1 MSRSFR
7 KHWSSQWACGEDKPF
22 RQSYNRSCRRKN
34 NRIVRECEIY
44 YRDLDRIFHPY
55 EEMSSCYGDI
65 CHVDEWVSSPEYL
78 VDNEPEH
85 QPNPD
90 MNTCIGCCWSEN
102 CWDWNNH
109 KFVDMWDEAPDEKFC
124 KNRIDY
130 SVKYSDKWSWPSD
143 GGTFYEGDI
152 NSLRR
157 ELNEELFAGRS
168 NHRWCDKTIWDD
180 YCEYRDAKV
189 NSNSERTWMV
199 TYLIPTGIEFE
210 LDFWNSHKRYENG
223 MKVPKDDE
231 KYHWAVEPAV
241 WDRTFL
247 YLNCYRKVTVGEEV
261 KKELKHRPHT
271 GDIPK
276 KAINISVWRPNKRNH
291 SQARGDGD
299 LMSFLFYR
307 NIIPTTFKS
316 REEMTS
322 WILKHEEEI
331 VKKWYKLKIRS
342 R

>member
-7 KHWSSQWACGEDKPF
+7 KYWCSQWACGEDKPF
-22 RQSYNRSCRRKN
+22 RQMYNRSLRRKN

-44 YRDLDRIFHPY
+44 YRDLDRLFHPY
-55 EEMSSCYGDI
+55 EEVSSCYGDI
-65 CHVDEWVSSPEYL
+65 CHVEEWISNPEYL
-78 VDNEPEH
+78 VDNESKLL
-85 QPNPD
+85 PNPD

-102 CWDWNNH
+102 CWSTS

-130 SVKYSDKWSWPSD
+130 SVNLSDKWSWASD
-143 GGTFYEGDI
+143 GGTFYEGNI
-152 NSLRR
+152 NSLRK
-157 ELNEELFAGRS
+157 ELTKDLFAEQNNNYS
-168 NHRWCDKTIWDD
+168 HTSIWDD
-180 YCEYRDAKV
+180 YCSYRDARV
-189 NSNSERTWMV
+189 NTIPRVWRVS
-199 TYLIPTGIEFE
+199 YLIPTGIELE
-210 LDFWNSHKRYENG
+210 LDFWKSQQVFKKG
-223 MKVPKDDE
+223 MKIPEEDK
-231 KYHWAVEPAV
+231 KYCWKVEPAI
-241 WDRTFL
+241 WNRNICK
-247 YLNCYRKVTVGEEV
+247 LNCYRKVTIGEEV
-261 KKELKHRPHT
+261 KKELDHRPHS

-276 KAINISVWRPNKRNH
+276 GAINVSVWRPNKR
-291 SQARGDGD
+291 SYAQAKGDWD

>member
-7 KHWSSQWACGEDKPF
+7 KHWASQWACGEDKPF
-22 RQSYNRSCRRKN
+22 RQMYNRACRRKN
-34 NRIVRECEIY
+34 NRITRECEIY
-44 YRDLDRIFHPY
+44 YRDLEKIFHPY

-65 CHVDEWVSSPEYL
+65 CHVDEWVSGPEYL

-85 QPNPD
+85 QPTPD

-109 KFVDMWDEAPDEKFC
+109 RFVDMWDEAPDEKFC

-143 GGTFYEGDI
+143 GGTFYKGDI
-152 NSLRR
+152 NSLRK
-157 ELNEELFAGRS
+157 ELNEEVFAIRS
-168 NHRWCDKTIWDD
+168 NHRWWDKTIWDD
-180 YCEYRDAKV
+180 YCEYKDAKANTKPGV
-189 NSNSERTWMV
+189 WHVS
-199 TYLIPTGIEFE
+199 YLIPKGIKLEMEF
-210 LDFWNSHKRYENG
+210 WKSRKHYEDG
-223 MKVPKDDE
+223 MEIPKDDE
-231 KYHWAVEPAV
+231 KYHWAVEPAE
-241 WDRTFL
+241 WDKTFL
-247 YLNCYRKVTVGEEV
+247 YLNCYRKVIWGEEI
-261 KKELKHRPHT
+261 KKEVHHKPHT

-276 KAINISVWRPNKRNH
+276 RAIDVRVWRTGVT
-291 SQARGDGD
+291 SQAKGDYW
-299 LMSFLFYR
+299 LMEFLFYR
-307 NIIPTTFKS
+307 NLIPTTFKS

-331 VKKWYKLKIRS
+331 VKKWYKIQTRS